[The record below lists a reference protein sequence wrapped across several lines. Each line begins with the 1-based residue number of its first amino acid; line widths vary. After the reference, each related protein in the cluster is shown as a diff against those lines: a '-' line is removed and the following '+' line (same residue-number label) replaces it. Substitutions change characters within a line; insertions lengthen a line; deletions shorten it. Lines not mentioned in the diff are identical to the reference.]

1 MPMSTFIQRYNQH
14 LSEAERTGEAIVL
27 RQRAGR
33 PAWVL
38 ETEDRVR
45 DTQAATDFI
54 ATALTTLAHDD
65 ALGDRFPQALM
76 SILPWTSFLPEE
88 DRRSFAAEIAET
100 LQACASLGR
109 YTAFAALIEDWRA
122 TAEIWSDPA
131 LARSLNDPVD
141 EPVDLPVDGR

>member
-14 LSEAERTGEAIVL
+14 LSDAEQTGEMIIL
-27 RQRAGR
+27 QQRAGR

-38 ETEDRVR
+38 ETEQRVH
-45 DTQAATDFI
+45 DTQVATDFL
-54 ATALTTLAHDD
+54 AASLTTLAHDD
-65 ALGDRFPQALM
+65 TLSSRFPQALM
-76 SILPWTSFLPEE
+76 STLPWTSFLPEE

-100 LQACASLGR
+100 LQACASVGR
-109 YTAFAALIEDWRA
+109 YTAFATLIEDWRA

-131 LARSLNDPVD
+131 LARSLGDPVD